1 MIKNDGRDF
10 SGTHE
15 KFYFKFKNG
24 YNFNPKLGSYRNM
37 TERMLEN
44 NKINLYIKNS
54 HRRSIK
60 LSFVFF
66 CKYFRL
72 I

>member
-15 KFYFKFKNG
+15 KFHFIFKNK
-24 YNFNPKLGSYRNM
+24 YNFNPKLGSYRSIK
-37 TERMLEN
+37 ERILEN
-44 NKINLYIKNS
+44 DKINLYIKNS

-60 LSFVFF
+60 LSFIYF
-66 CKYFRL
+66 CKYFKL
-72 I
+72 V